1 MPGHCKC
8 RVAAVPHHV
17 SVVGVEEAN
26 QTSEA
31 FLNHASYLVQGKR
44 QLKTNLDDINHT
56 ADVHGHKYH
65 MFMGINITWIIFR
78 RATFQTDYNR
88 LRHKTK

>member
-1 MPGHCKC
+1 MPGHRKC

-31 FLNHASYLVQGKR
+31 FLNHASYLLQGKK

-56 ADVHGHKYH
+56 ADVHGHKYQ
-65 MFMGINITWIIFR
+65 MFMGINIHGHKYHL
-78 RATFQTDYNR
+78 DYSQKSHISDR
-88 LRHKTK
+88 L

>member
-1 MPGHCKC
+1 MPGHRKC
-8 RVAAVPHHV
+8 RVVAVPHHV

-31 FLNHASYLVQGKR
+31 FLNHASYLLQGKKK

-56 ADVHGHKYH
+56 AEVPGYKYILVQSAARIRISAIC
-65 MFMGINITWIIFR
+65 MPNNINYI
-78 RATFQTDYNR
+78 
-88 LRHKTK
+88 